1 MASRARFTRRGFVAG
16 TALTAGATLLAACGA
31 PATPTSAP
39 AKPAAAEPTKPAAA
53 APAAE
58 PTKPAAAP
66 QSGSPAPAAEPTK
79 PAAAATTA
87 PAAPA
92 ATTAPA
98 AAAPAPGGTSG
109 EKSDWGADYP
119 ADAAPKAQQFTL
131 EASNLTGNGFKSLDF
146 NESVYAR
153 GPLNDRF
160 TEPLIRLD
168 KNWQVIP
175 GLANKWE
182 VSKDGLSWT
191 FYLDKEIKWSS
202 GEEVTADDFVATFR
216 YTADP
221 KHAWDFTWYWSGII
235 KNYTEATKG
244 TKPVG
249 DIGVKAGAD
258 KYQVVFQTELPTPF
272 LPQMMI
278 FSWPLNAKALE
289 KAGSGSYNLN
299 PATCVSCGPYVL
311 EEWSPD
317 RRIVVKSNPK
327 YTGKLKPLVNR
338 QVANVVTGGSDF
350 ARFQAGEV
358 DRIDRFTPAD
368 LKVILADTMLKGQLK
383 TNPGD
388 FRTWYMFFDVTA
400 KPFDNQKVRLA
411 FAKAIDRE
419 GIVKGILAPL
429 AVPAYSYLS
438 PGFPDANGP
447 ELKPIQDFNPEAAK
461 KLLAEAGFPNGQSFP
476 KQTLIV
482 RGGGPP
488 TDAAVTQAI
497 VASIKQT
504 LGVDVD
510 LQTKD
515 QPAYMADLNAK
526 PTKLTWGWLSYG
538 MDYYDATNMLSVW
551 KSGGRH
557 NWNNAAF
564 DKLVVDGGQI
574 TDDAAKRSQMMKQ
587 AEKMLVEEAPGVYVY
602 HQLVGQLYKP
612 YRKGEYLD
620 ANKFGYT
627 GAQWPGESPA
637 TLAFNSLYIGKEVAG
652 MRK

>member
-1 MASRARFTRRGFVAG
+1 VAG
-16 TALTAGATLLAACGA
+16 TALTAGAALLAACGA
-31 PATPTSAP
+31 PAAPTPTNAP
-39 AKPAAAEPTKPAAA
+39 AKPAEAPKPAAAEPTKPAAAEPTKPAAA
-53 APAAE
+53 APTTA
-58 PTKPAAAP
+58 
-66 QSGSPAPAAEPTK
+66 

-87 PAAPA
+87 PAAA
-92 ATTAPA
+92 APTTAPA
-98 AAAPAPGGTSG
+98 APAAAGGTSG
-109 EKSDWGADYP
+109 EKSDWGVDYP
-119 ADAAPKAQQFTL
+119 ADAAPKAQQFTV
-131 EASNLTGNGFKSLDF
+131 EAANLPGNGFKALDF

-153 GPLNDRF
+153 GPLADHF

-191 FYLDKEIKWSS
+191 FTLDKGINWSS
-202 GEEVTADDFVATFR
+202 GEEVTADDFIATFR

-221 KHAWDFTWYWSGII
+221 KHAWDFTWYWSGVI

-244 TKPVG
+244 QKPTSE
-249 DIGVKAGAD
+249 IGVKPGAD
-258 KYQVVFQTELPTPF
+258 KYQVVFQTEQPTPF

-289 KAGSGSYNLN
+289 KAGSGAYNIN

-311 EEWSPD
+311 EEWTPD
-317 RRIVVKSNPK
+317 RRISIKANPK
-327 YTGKLKPLVNR
+327 YSGKLKPLVNR
-338 QVANVVTGGSDF
+338 RVSNVVTGGSDF
-350 ARFQAGEV
+350 ARYQAGEV
-358 DRIDRFTPAD
+358 DRIERFTPAD
-368 LKVILADTMLKGQLK
+368 LKIILADNALKPQLK

-400 KPFDNQKVRLA
+400 KPFDNPKVRLA

-419 GIVKGILAPL
+419 AIVKGILAPL
-429 AVPAYSYLS
+429 AVPAYSFLS

-447 ELKPIQDFNPEAAK
+447 ELKPIQDFNPEMAK
-461 KLLAEAGFPNGQSFP
+461 KLLAEAGFPNGQGFP
-476 KQTLIV
+476 KQTLMV

-488 TDAAVTQAI
+488 PDAAVTQAMI
-497 VASIKQT
+497 ASIKQT

-510 LQTKD
+510 TQTKD

-538 MDYYDATNMLSVW
+538 MDYFDATNMLSVW

-557 NWNNAAF
+557 NWNSAAF
-564 DKLVVDGGQI
+564 DKLVVEGGQI
-574 TDDAAKRSQMMKQ
+574 TDDLTKRSQMMKQ

-620 ANKFGYT
+620 ANKYGYT
-627 GAQWPGESPA
+627 GAQWPGENPG
-637 TLAFNSLYIGKEVAG
+637 TLALNSLYLGKDVAG
-652 MRK
+652 TRK